1 MRHIFGVGL
10 AHAVSSRGTI
20 TLKIAAIPLVLLLSV
35 GLSGCDEY
43 DSVEQCRVKEMQK
56 CKTST
61 CNAMALAYCEKIFKK
76 QSSKKPW
83 EEDYSTRKIM

>member
-1 MRHIFGVGL
+1 M
-10 AHAVSSRGTI
+10 

-61 CNAMALAYCEKIFKK
+61 CNAMAIQYCEKLFPEDIESTFTYSDEKK
-76 QSSKKPW
+76 KK
-83 EEDYSTRKIM
+83 

>member
-1 MRHIFGVGL
+1 M
-10 AHAVSSRGTI
+10 

-61 CNAMALAYCEKIFKK
+61 CDGMAFQYCEKLFEKG
-76 QSSKKPW
+76 KPW
-83 EEDYSTRKIM
+83 EKYATP

>member
-1 MRHIFGVGL
+1 M
-10 AHAVSSRGTI
+10 

-56 CKTST
+56 CKTNT
-61 CNAMALAYCEKIFKK
+61 CNAMAIQYCEKLFKQPLK
-76 QSSKKPW
+76 QPLRTIDRELDPAEQKRI
-83 EEDYSTRKIM
+83 RKNLVD